1 MAHRLPSL
9 AWRGPRGAG
18 KRTALLKYLSSIA
31 KNGIEFK
38 TTLSTW
44 FLTKQTTS
52 QEDDADDDSPEG
64 KTIPYE
70 YSSIHLAFD
79 CARMS
84 MSDKVFIQSIL
95 KRWTGQQDLT
105 LANTTI
111 SNRYLVLFHAHLL
124 ADESVLQLQE
134 ALEQYDDF
142 ALLITTEQPVCQ
154 RLRDYCLEIPV
165 PGPDHLLINYCK
177 SANLPCKDVWLTFFI
192 NTLNIWASAPHN
204 EEHIIRIRQWI
215 YTCLQRNLRWPDLI
229 SYWIDAINT
238 ADYPWLGSTGKRA
251 LLKILSRAESGGGW
265 TLITSY
271 RIPILWEQLHLEL
284 ANNLSIIR
292 KEASASEK

>member
-1 MAHRLPSL
+1 MYRLPSL
-9 AWRGPRGAG
+9 AWRGPRGSG
-18 KRTALLKYLSSIA
+18 KRTALLKYLAAQA
-31 KNGIEFK
+31 KRALPYEKDFK
-38 TTLSTW
+38 TTQSTW

-52 QEDDADDDSPEG
+52 QEDDTEDDSPEG

-70 YSSIHLAFD
+70 YSFIHLAFD

-105 LANTTI
+105 LANTSI

-134 ALEQYDDF
+134 ALEQYEDF

-165 PGPDHLLINYCK
+165 PGSDYLLSNYCK
-177 SANLPCKDVWLTFFI
+177 TANLPSKDVWLSFLI
-192 NTLNIWASAPHN
+192 KTLDKWSSAQQN
-204 EEHIIRIRQWI
+204 EEHIHSIRQWI
-215 YTCLQRNLRWPDLI
+215 YICLQRNLRWPRFLYLI
-229 SYWIDAINT
+229 
-238 ADYPWLGSTGKRA
+238 G
-251 LLKILSRAESGGGW
+251 
-265 TLITSY
+265 
-271 RIPILWEQLHLEL
+271 
-284 ANNLSIIR
+284 
-292 KEASASEK
+292 